1 MSSRLDGRIGVVIGG
16 GSGMG
21 RAISHRLAEE
31 GVKVYVADLNG
42 EAAEAVAK
50 EIEQRG
56 GRAVPVQVDATSVA
70 ELRALY
76 ARIEAEDGVLHIVH
90 NQVGMPGAGG
100 LDVSE
105 EEFQRNIDVNVK
117 SVFYS
122 ATLAFDLLKRAGKK
136 ASITMTASTSALVGS
151 PFSPVYSLTKS
162 ALVGFTRALALVGA
176 PDGIRVNCIAPGTVH
191 TPMLASFF
199 GRERGADVSAL
210 TKEFVAGIPLGRGAQ
225 PEEIASVVAFLA
237 SDDAS
242 FVTGITVPIDGGLT
256 AK

>member
-1 MSSRLDGRIGVVIGG
+1 MSSRLEGRVAVVIGG

-21 RAISHRLAEE
+21 RAVCHRLASE
-31 GVKVYVADLNG
+31 GAKVYVADLNG
-42 EAAEAVAK
+42 EAAQAVAK
-50 EIEQRG
+50 EVEAQG
-56 GRAVPVQVDATSVA
+56 GRATPEQVDATSVA
-70 ELRALY
+70 DLRRLY
-76 ARIEAEDGVLHIVH
+76 ARVEAEDGILHIMH
-90 NQVGMPGAGG
+90 TQVGMPGAAG
-100 LDVSE
+100 LDISE

-122 ATLAFDLLKRAGKK
+122 ATLAIDLLKRADKK
-136 ASITMTASTSALVGS
+136 ASVTMTASTSALVGS
-151 PFSPVYSLTKS
+151 PFSPIYSLTKS
-162 ALVGFTRALALVGA
+162 ALVGFTRALALSGA
-176 PDGIRVNCIAPGTVH
+176 PYGIRVNCICPGTVD

-210 TKEFVAGIPLGRGAQ
+210 AAEFVAGIPLGRAAQ

-242 FVTGITVPIDGGLT
+242 FVTGVTVPIDGGLV